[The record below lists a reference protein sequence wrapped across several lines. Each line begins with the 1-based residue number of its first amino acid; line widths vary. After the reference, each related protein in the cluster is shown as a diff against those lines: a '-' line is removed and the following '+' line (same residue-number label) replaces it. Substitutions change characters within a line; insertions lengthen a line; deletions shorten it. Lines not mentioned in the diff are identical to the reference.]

1 MPTALP
7 AWPKLADPALPVRLP
22 TCRLPPGWVIAPV
35 ADVVSAP
42 VVTVPAS
49 DKGPVTASATAVVSV
64 TGPLTVS
71 PCPSVRLKPPAL
83 LALPR
88 AVMALPV
95 LVSVVVPADELVSA
109 AVAMLP
115 PVWLIVPELV
125 SDTDVVP
132 VIAPA
137 VWLMTP
143 AMLGPLDEVR
153 LTTGAVTVPERL
165 NGPVVLTAIERPSVT
180 GPVTDKP
187 RASTRL
193 SPAVVAKLPKVVI
206 WLAFGSAA
214 DWAEPVS
221 VVAVIRPP
229 VPSVIAPDAVSAD
242 AGAADGAVQRKRARH
257 GQADLRA
264 CDRARYGQ
272 RLAVRQR
279 ECTGGREPG
288 QAADR
293 IGPAAQACRA
303 GSAGQSR
310 GGQRAAGLGNCAR
323 CR

>member
-1 MPTALP
+1 MPMALP

-49 DKGPVTASATAVVSV
+49 DKGPVTVSATAVVSV

-109 AVAMLP
+109 AVAMVP

-125 SDTDVVP
+125 SDTAVVP
-132 VIAPA
+132 VRIPA
-137 VWLMTP
+137 VWLIPP
-143 AMLGPLDEVR
+143 AMLGPLDEAR
-153 LTTGAVTVPERL
+153 LIVGAVTVPDRV

-180 GPVTDKP
+180 GPVTVRGWLSINANPVVVVNPPSVPIWFAPFSVAVAALPVSVGTATAPAPVSLTAPPLCRFRIDTFARFNTPTIVSGPPVGVP
-187 RASTRL
+187 R
-193 SPAVVAKLPKVVI
+193 
-206 WLAFGSAA
+206 
-214 DWAEPVS
+214 VS
-221 VVAVIRPP
+221 VVAVTGVAAPIPEPP
-229 VPSVIAPDAVSAD
+229 TVNPAEVEPASVTVPPAAVS
-242 AGAADGAVQRKRARH
+242 
-257 GQADLRA
+257 
-264 CDRARYGQ
+264 
-272 RLAVRQR
+272 
-279 ECTGGREPG
+279 E
-288 QAADR
+288 
-293 IGPAAQACRA
+293 PAAPKL
-303 GSAGQSR
+303 SALSVMEI
-310 GGQRAAGLGNCAR
+310 A
-323 CR
+323 